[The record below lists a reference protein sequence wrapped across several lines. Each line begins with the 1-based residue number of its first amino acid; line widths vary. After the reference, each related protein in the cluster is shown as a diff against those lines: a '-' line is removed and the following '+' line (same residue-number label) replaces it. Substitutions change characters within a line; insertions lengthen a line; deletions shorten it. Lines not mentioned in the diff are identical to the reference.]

1 MLEAPPVPSH
11 NKVENKILDQPGAAR
26 PSGDVMS
33 TSLTAAKT
41 EDVAVVNSGSSAPMY
56 VLITPHCTITFSL
69 YTELCKCYYGCDKFM
84 YDS

>member
-1 MLEAPPVPSH
+1 MPSH
-11 NKVENKILDQPGAAR
+11 NKVENKMLDQPGAAR

-56 VLITPHCTITFSL
+56 VLITPILLHVL
-69 YTELCKCYYGCDKFM
+69 LCLPLGDILMLCFM
-84 YDS
+84 CLDVSCPLTS